1 MNRCVLSLSLLVLLF
16 FLSCGKSANNNS
28 TNALDLG
35 SKEEL
40 ELISLIK
47 AEYDSSRKEMI
58 PITNT
63 AFIKYLVDNP
73 HSLDYSFNKLQEETE
88 ISIET
93 SEDGNFRVYSWDSY
107 CGGSMPMY
115 TNIFQYRSDGKVY
128 INGLGLID
136 DIGIN
141 IPQYYQVYEDE
152 DIVGSNVVGLITF
165 NSSDSS
171 VCYLLKTD
179 DKIMHNCAL
188 LGLQAV
194 KIQKGQIVSAPI
206 FFTEED
212 GVSDKLSIEYSPIEW
227 FYKNNNNENLNR
239 NFEFEKP
246 NQILYVPYSVEGNLV
261 DRYKLF
267 YFDGSVF
274 RPKGFNGGYWL
285 NKSLRDYKK
294 LELLFNT
301 KHYQVRIDQM
311 SDGSLRFAVWNGFDM
326 AKDPKYI
333 IFNGK
338 GNSQEGYVFV
348 DNNAQLLFKISSQSA
363 NNYKLSVLKNGNEI
377 IGESIDY

>member
-1 MNRCVLSLSLLVLLF
+1 MNRYFLSLSLLVLLF
-16 FLSCGKSANNNS
+16 FLSCGKSTNNNS

-40 ELISLIK
+40 ELINLIK
-47 AEYDSSRKEMI
+47 AEYDSSRREMI

-73 HSLDYSFNKLQEETE
+73 HSLDYPFDKLQKETE

-93 SEDGNFRVYSWDSY
+93 SEDGNLRIYSWNSY
-107 CGGSMPMY
+107 NGGSMPMY
-115 TNIFQYRSDGKVY
+115 TNILQYRSDGKVY
-128 INGLGLID
+128 VNGLGLID

-165 NSSDSS
+165 SVSDSS
-171 VCYLLKTD
+171 VYYMLKTD

-206 FFTEED
+206 FYTEED
-212 GVSDKLSIEYSPIEW
+212 GVLDNLSVEYNPIEW
-227 FYKNNNNENLNR
+227 SNKNNASKNLNR
-239 NFEFEKP
+239 NFEFEKQK
-246 NQILYVPYSVEGNLV
+246 QILYVPYSVEGNLV
-261 DRYKLF
+261 DRYRQF

-274 RPKGFNGGYWL
+274 RPKEVN
-285 NKSLRDYKK
+285 
-294 LELLFNT
+294 
-301 KHYQVRIDQM
+301 
-311 SDGSLRFAVWNGFDM
+311 
-326 AKDPKYI
+326 
-333 IFNGK
+333 
-338 GNSQEGYVFV
+338 
-348 DNNAQLLFKISSQSA
+348 
-363 NNYKLSVLKNGNEI
+363 
-377 IGESIDY
+377 